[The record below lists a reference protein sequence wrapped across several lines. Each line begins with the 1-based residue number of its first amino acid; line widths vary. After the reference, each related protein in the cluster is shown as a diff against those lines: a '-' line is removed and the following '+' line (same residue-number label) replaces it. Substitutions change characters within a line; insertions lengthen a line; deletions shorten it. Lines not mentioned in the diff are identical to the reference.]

1 MRALVTGGAGFVG
14 SHLVDRLLED
24 GHVLLVVDDLSTGR
38 RDQVPEGC
46 GFAELDI
53 TSDGLVPLVEDF
65 RPEVVLHLAAQM
77 DVRKS
82 VADPLFDTRT
92 NVLGTVNVLEACVRA
107 GVPRVVFASSGGT
120 VYGTPPKLPASERM
134 TLHPASPYGS
144 AKAAGETYVAAYQR
158 LHGLA
163 GCSLR
168 LGNVYGPR
176 QDPHGEAGVV
186 GIFAAALAEG
196 RPTTVYGDGTSSR
209 DYVYVDDVVDALVRA
224 AARGRT
230 GARYNIGTGR
240 QTADADLHALVAKT
254 VGVPD
259 EPEHAPARLGD
270 VRATALDAF
279 KAYRELGWAPR
290 TSLVEGVRRTVEH
303 FAQPAEARWEAPE
316 LDAAD
321 PGSTT
326 EPA

>member
-1 MRALVTGGAGFVG
+1 VRVIVTGVAGFIG
-14 SHLVDRLLED
+14 SHLADRLVAD
-24 GHVLLVVDDLSTGR
+24 GHRVTGLDDLSTGR
-38 RDQVPEGC
+38 LDNLSGARKSKLFGFHRFDVTSGDLPAVVARDEP
-46 GFAELDI
+46 D
-53 TSDGLVPLVEDF
+53 
-65 RPEVVLHLAAQM
+65 VVLHLAAQM

-82 VADPLFDTRT
+82 VADPLHDTRT

-186 GIFAAALAEG
+186 SIFAGALATG
-196 RPTTVYGDGTSSR
+196 QPTRVFGDGTSSR
-209 DYVYVDDVVDALVRA
+209 DYVYVDDVVDAFVRCLGGKGD
-224 AARGRT
+224 GR
-230 GARYNIGTGR
+230 RLNIGSGAGTTVR
-240 QTADADLHALVAKT
+240 QLHTLIARAVGAPDAPEFAPSRPGELQTITLD
-254 VGVPD
+254 VGQ
-259 EPEHAPARLGD
+259 AR
-270 VRATALDAF
+270 RA
-279 KAYRELGWAPR
+279 LGWEPVVGLEQGLAQ
-290 TSLVEGVRRTVEH
+290 TVDWVRSRK
-303 FAQPAEARWEAPE
+303 
-316 LDAAD
+316 
-321 PGSTT
+321 G
-326 EPA
+326 